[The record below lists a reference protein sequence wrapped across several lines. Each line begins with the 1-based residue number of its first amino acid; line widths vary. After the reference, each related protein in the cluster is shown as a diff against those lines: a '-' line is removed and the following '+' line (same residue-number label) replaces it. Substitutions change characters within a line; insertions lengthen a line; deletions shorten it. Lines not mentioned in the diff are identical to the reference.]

1 MSSTY
6 TRSLQLLRTRL
17 GPSEVPDILRKVRD
31 LLETLSVSVGSS
43 QRALAALRSVLSQS
57 QAATEVEDD
66 GVIFPDTSP
75 TSGLVGLQ
83 DPVDYRMK
91 SFSGEFVDLFNGD
104 AGLAETLHFL
114 GLVPV

>member
-1 MSSTY
+1 M
-6 TRSLQLLRTRL
+6 Q
-17 GPSEVPDILRKVRD
+17 DILRKVRD

-57 QAATEVEDD
+57 HAPTEVEDD
-66 GVIFPDTSP
+66 GVVFPHGSP

-83 DPVDYRMK
+83 DPLDDRMR